1 MGIPSGPQARVE
13 GVSQMEFR
21 RVGESGLEVSVVGVG
36 CNQFGRRVDAAGV
49 ARIVHAALDAGV
61 TLFDSADVYAGGE
74 SERLLGAALRG
85 RRDGAIVATKVGQQ
99 MGEGPYSTGASR
111 RHIRAGVEASLRRLG
126 TEWIDLYQ
134 IHVPDADT
142 PIEETLSVLDDLIR
156 EGKVRYIG
164 CSNFSG
170 WQIAD
175 ADWTSYV
182 HHLNRF
188 VSAQNEYSLLN
199 RDAESEVVPACEHFG
214 LGLIPYFPLMRG
226 LLTGRYRRGEAAPE
240 GGRLSGASGEQF
252 LTDANFDIVEGLSAY
267 ARHKGTDLLGVAIGG
282 LLAQPA
288 VASVIAGASQADQVL
303 ANVEAAEWEPS
314 PEDLA
319 ELDEIAPPGH
329 PVSE

>member
-1 MGIPSGPQARVE
+1 
-13 GVSQMEFR
+13 MEFR

-36 CNQFGRRVDAAGV
+36 CNQFGRRVDAPGA

-61 TLFDSADVYAGGE
+61 TLFDTADVYGGGE

-85 RRDGAIVATKVGQQ
+85 RRDAAIVATKVGSQ
-99 MGEGPYSTGASR
+99 MGEGPYNSGASR
-111 RHIRAGVEASLRRLG
+111 RHIRDGVEASLRRLG
-126 TEWIDLYQ
+126 TDWIDLYQ

-142 PIEETLSVLDDLIR
+142 PIEETLSALDDLVH

-164 CSNFSG
+164 CSNFSS

-175 ADWTSYV
+175 ADWTSYI
-182 HHLNRF
+182 HHFSRF
-188 VSAQNEYSLLN
+188 ISAQNEYSLLN
-199 RDAESEVVPACEHFG
+199 RGVEAEVAPACEHFG

-226 LLTGRYRRGEAAPE
+226 LLTGRYRRGETPPE
-240 GGRLSGASGEQF
+240 GGRLSGEAGDEF

-288 VASVIAGASQADQVL
+288 VVSVIAGASQPEQVL
-303 ANVEAAEWEPS
+303 ANVEAAEWVPS
-314 PEDLA
+314 PEDLE
-319 ELDEIAPPGH
+319 ELDAIASSRRPPG
-329 PVSE
+329 E